1 MQVVPNIRPF
11 HVFVAP
17 YVSWLS
23 MFDHQVFCAQSL
35 AYSTNAAPHKHPMQ
49 AQRWGTEL
57 VTEDVV
63 RVDTSVRPFV
73 VETEEVSVRAHAI
86 IMATGATARRLG
98 IPSEREFWCRGI
110 SACAICDGASPLFTG
125 QEVAV
130 VGAGAHPTICQA
142 FLCVFCPALDL

>member
-1 MQVVPNIRPF
+1 MRV
-11 HVFVAP
+11 
-17 YVSWLS
+17 
-23 MFDHQVFCAQSL
+23 
-35 AYSTNAAPHKHPMQ
+35 MQ

-57 VTEDVV
+57 VTDDVV

-73 VETEEVSVRAHAI
+73 VETEEVSVRAHTI

-98 IPSEREFWCRGI
+98 IPSESEFWCRGI

-130 VGAGAHPTICQA
+130 VGAGAHPTSSSPVY
-142 FLCVFCPALDL
+142 FVLCPAVRPMSGVSGRTCMCSALR